1 VFLLAAAAIFLLPR
15 LDLTVFG
22 RTLVVTDYRA
32 GTLAYVGIYLIA
44 LLGLNLLTGITGQI
58 SLGHGAFML
67 IGGYTTAILISNG
80 ARPGDPPLELLGH
93 QFTSDLRDIWT
104 IPLAGLIAGLF
115 GFLFGFPAL
124 RLHGLYLAL
133 ATFAVAVATPAIV
146 RKYEGFTGGGGGIN
160 FFDAEGRTRSQITT
174 DPVTFEQVESKIE
187 VLGLSI
193 PSFNEWLY
201 YLSWTLALVLF
212 GAAWLLLRGRFGRAL
227 RAVRD
232 SELAAAS
239 SGVNLARYK
248 TLAFGISAFYAGVAG
263 SLLAI
268 ATTFVNP
275 DTFPITLSIFLLV
288 GVVVGGLGSLWPLV
302 FGAIFIHFMQIEWAQ
317 RAEAVVPNWIP
328 ILGDIDTDAPGA
340 PAVAFGVVLIL
351 IMLAF
356 PGGAAGLIRRVTSLA
371 TSARRRA

>member
-1 VFLLAAAAIFLLPR
+1 VKRSDGIRFATFGLAAVAVFLLPR
-15 LDLTVFG
+15 FISDF
-22 RTLVVTDYRA
+22 RA
-32 GTLAYVGIYLIA
+32 QQLAYVGIYFIA
-44 LLGLNLLTGITGQI
+44 LIGLNLLTGITGQI

-67 IGGYTTAILISNG
+67 IGGYTTAILISHQE
-80 ARPGDPPLELLGH
+80 PPLELLGH
-93 QFTSDLRDIWT
+93 QFTGDMRDIWT
-104 IPLAGLIAGLF
+104 IPLAGLLAGVI

-146 RKYEGFTGGGGGIN
+146 RKYAGFTGGGGGIN
-160 FFDAEGRTRSQITT
+160 FFDAEGRTKSEITT
-174 DPVTFEQVESKIE
+174 DPVTFEQVESPIE
-187 VLGLSI
+187 ILGISI

-201 YLSWTLALVLF
+201 YLCWTIALVLF
-212 GAAWLLLRGRFGRAL
+212 GVAWLLLRGRLGRSL

-239 SGVNLARYK
+239 SGVDLARYK

-275 DTFPITLSIFLLV
+275 ETFPITLSIFLLV

-302 FGAIFIHFMQIEWAQ
+302 FGAVFIQFMQNEWAQ
-317 RAEAVVPNWIP
+317 SAENAIP
-328 ILGDIDTDAPGA
+328 DFIPVLGDIDTDSAGA

-356 PGGAAGLIRRVTSLA
+356 PGGAAGLIRTVRGLA
-371 TSARRRA
+371 TRGYDRVR

>member
-1 VFLLAAAAIFLLPR
+1 VKRADLIRVSVFLLAAVAVFLLPR
-15 LDLTVFG
+15 LPFVSDF
-22 RTLVVTDYRA
+22 RA
-32 GTLAYVGIYLIA
+32 QQFAYVGIYFIA

-67 IGGYTTAILISNG
+67 IGGYTTAILMSDQQLKIGSHVF
-80 ARPGDPPLELLGH
+80 A
-93 QFTSDLRDIWT
+93 SDLRDIWT
-104 IPLAGLIAGLF
+104 IPLAGLVAGIV

-124 RLHGLYLAL
+124 RLAGLYLAL
-133 ATFAVAVATPAIV
+133 ATFAVAVAAPALV
-146 RKYEGFTGGGGGIN
+146 KKFHGFTGGGGGIN
-160 FFDAEGRTRSQITT
+160 LFDLSTRTQSTSVT
-174 DPVTFEQVESKIE
+174 DPVTFESKD
-187 VLGLSI
+187 LGIDILGITI
-193 PSFNEWLY
+193 PTFNEWLY
-201 YLSWTLALVLF
+201 YLCWTIALVLF
-212 GAAWLLLRGRFGRAL
+212 GVAWLLLRGRFGRTL

-248 TLAFGISAFYAGVAG
+248 TLAFGVSAFYAGVAG

-317 RAEAVVPNWIP
+317 RVEAVIPNWLP
-328 ILGDIDTDAPGA
+328 VLGDIDTDAPGA
-340 PAVAFGVVLIL
+340 PAVAFGVILIL

-356 PGGAAGLIRRVTSLA
+356 PGGAAGLLVSLKSLA
-371 TSARRRA
+371 TRGYHRAR